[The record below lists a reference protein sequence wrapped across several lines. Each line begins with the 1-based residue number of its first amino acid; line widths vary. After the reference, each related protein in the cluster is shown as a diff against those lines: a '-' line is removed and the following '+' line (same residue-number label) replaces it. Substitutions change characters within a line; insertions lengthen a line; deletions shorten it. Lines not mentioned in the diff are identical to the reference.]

1 MKPHIVAIKSISYIN
16 HNVIQIATEK
26 PANYKYQPGQ
36 ATDVAIN
43 EEAYKEEKRPFTF
56 TNLPEED
63 HLEFTIKVYP
73 LHDGV
78 TKKLATLEAGNEL
91 LVGDVYGTI
100 QYKSAGVFIAG
111 GAGITPFIAIFKD
124 LKAKNKLTG
133 NKLIFANKKQED
145 IILKDTLQ
153 SMLGDNFSNILSDEK
168 TEQYAYGYI
177 DKAYLQ
183 KEVSNF
189 DQEFYVCGPPKMMEQ
204 VEKQLKELGVSE
216 EQIIKENFN

>member
-1 MKPHIVAIKSISYIN
+1 
-16 HNVIQIATEK
+16 
-26 PANYKYQPGQ
+26 
-36 ATDVAIN
+36 
-43 EEAYKEEKRPFTF
+43 
-56 TNLPEED
+56 
-63 HLEFTIKVYP
+63 
-73 LHDGV
+73 
-78 TKKLATLEAGNEL
+78 
-91 LVGDVYGTI
+91 
-100 QYKSAGVFIAG
+100 
-111 GAGITPFIAIFKD
+111 
-124 LKAKNKLTG
+124 
-133 NKLIFANKKQED
+133 
-145 IILKDTLQ
+145 LKDTLQ